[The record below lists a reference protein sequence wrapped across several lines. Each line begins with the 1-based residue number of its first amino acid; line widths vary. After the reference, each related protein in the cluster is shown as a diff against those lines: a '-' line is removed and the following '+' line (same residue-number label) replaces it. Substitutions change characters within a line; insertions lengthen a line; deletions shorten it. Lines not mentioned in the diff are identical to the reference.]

1 MRRLNCLAAAALV
14 GLLVACDDPNELP
27 DATVPNVVD
36 TLTLNAVRGTPPSTP
51 SGFDIITARPV
62 RLDLTLSFDFIFDF
76 DDALA
81 PVFVP
86 IDLLGLIN
94 ENQLPPGFIPSDEP
108 FADIDIAPNDGYS
121 QGDSLRF
128 AVDDVFIMRSRLTCS
143 SVGGL
148 PIYGKLHVI
157 DVDEAARQVTLE
169 VLVNENCGYRGLA
182 IGVPGR

>member
-1 MRRLNCLAAAALV
+1 MRLLTRLAAAALA

-27 DATVPNVVD
+27 DATLPNVVD

-51 SGFDIITARPV
+51 SAFDIITGRPV

-76 DDALA
+76 DDALL

-86 IDLLGLIN
+86 IDLLGLIS
-94 ENQLPPGFIPSDEP
+94 EDQLPPGFIPSDEA

-128 AVDDVFIMRSRLTCS
+128 AVDDVFVMRSRLTCS

-148 PIYGKLHVI
+148 PLYGKLRI
-157 DVDEAARQVTLE
+157 LDLDQDARQVTLE

-182 IGVPGR
+182 PGVPGR